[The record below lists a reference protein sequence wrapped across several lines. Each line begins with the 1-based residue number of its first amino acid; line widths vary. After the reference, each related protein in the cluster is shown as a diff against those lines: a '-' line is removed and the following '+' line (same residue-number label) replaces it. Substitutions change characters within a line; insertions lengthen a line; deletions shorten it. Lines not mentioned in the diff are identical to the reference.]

1 MKDTQLFSWVYYD
14 TKQEAGGPVYLI
26 KYPYV
31 HEVGKKVL
39 KEISACEP
47 IKTYNIFSLKFSG
60 SWGQPGPEKESE
72 DSCALCTLKQYLASP
87 KTFKVRKSLL
97 PFPDPCPLW
106 VVSYVEL

>member
-1 MKDTQLFSWVYYD
+1 MKDTQLFSWAYYD

-31 HEVGKKVL
+31 QEVGKKFWKKFLLVNPSKHIIPSVL
-39 KEISACEP
+39 KI
-47 IKTYNIFSLKFSG
+47 SG
-60 SWGQPGPEKESE
+60 SWGQPGPEKQSE
-72 DSCALCTLKQYLASP
+72 DSCALCTLKQYLASL
-87 KTFKVRKSLL
+87 KAFKVRKSLL